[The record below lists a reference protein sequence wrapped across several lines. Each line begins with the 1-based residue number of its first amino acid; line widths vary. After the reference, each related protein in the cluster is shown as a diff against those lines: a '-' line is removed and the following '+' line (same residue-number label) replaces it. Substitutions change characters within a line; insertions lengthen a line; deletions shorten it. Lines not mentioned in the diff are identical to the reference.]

1 MKFLKGVEKK
11 LFNQEELV
19 FIEELIS
26 EIISIDIDGKFENNF
41 EKLKN
46 LLKEK
51 DAIKTT
57 KVKLDNLIEK
67 YNLGDLQNALKK
79 TFDGA
84 KINENTINKTKS
96 MKTKS
101 MKTKKYSSM
110 KTKKYHPPSVVHGGS
125 ASTLATK
132 GTGKVISTF
141 LFANIN
147 SFGVFF
153 GSIITFAQYIL
164 FVVLINLF
172 VQLELDESRTWVGL
186 ARNLV
191 IFIKRLC
198 NLVTIIHEEDIVN
211 TDDDSPI
218 IQLPDDEVIHTSSTI
233 SEGSA
238 IVNDVPNN
246 TEHEILQ
253 NIEYFRNLRR
263 KRRYNIRYAFRN
275 DNISEYIRILQG
287 DLDRLRQPRD
297 LMLPAEFIANDLTIV
312 ADNNDNQSATHQDE
326 IVPIRP
332 ETKNTLKF
340 FIQYC
345 LDNLRYNNTISGG
358 RMKTRSNKR
367 KTNNKNKKRIARTK
381 RNRRN
386 SKIA

>member
-1 MKFLKGVEKK
+1 MEFLKPNVEKK
-11 LFNQEELV
+11 LFNEKELV
-19 FIEELIS
+19 FVEELIS
-26 EIISIDIDGKFENNF
+26 EIISIDIDDNFENNF
-41 EKLKN
+41 KKLKN
-46 LLKEK
+46 LLKQK
-51 DAIKTT
+51 DAIETIKI
-57 KVKLDNLIEK
+57 KLYKQIEK
-67 YNLGDLQNALKK
+67 YKLDGLNDALKE
-79 TFDGA
+79 TLA
-84 KINENTINKTKS
+84 SPKINEKMTN
-96 MKTKS
+96 
-101 MKTKKYSSM
+101 KTKKYLPATSEGIQLANS
-110 KTKKYHPPSVVHGGS
+110 TVIQGGS
-125 ASTLATK
+125 TATLATK

-153 GSIITFAQYIL
+153 GSIITFAQFIL

-186 ARNLV
+186 SRNLV

-198 NLVTIIHEEDIVN
+198 NLVTIIKHNEEIVN
-211 TDDDSPI
+211 IDNPI
-218 IQLPDDEVIHTSSTI
+218 VIQLPDDEVIHTSTTI

-246 TEHEILQ
+246 TEHEIILQ

-332 ETKNTLKF
+332 ETRNTLNF

-345 LDNLRYNNTISGG
+345 LDNFRNNNNTIIGG
-358 RMKTRSNKR
+358 RMKTKRNKKRKNRTKKNKR
-367 KTNNKNKKRIARTK
+367 KTKSA
-381 RNRRN
+381 
-386 SKIA
+386 